1 MKILVV
7 EDNEMNRDMLRRRLE
22 RRGFQV
28 LTAIDGREALAVAP
42 AEVPDVI
49 LMDLS
54 LPDIDGCDATA
65 LLKAH
70 PAAGRIPVIALTAHA
85 MPADRQK
92 AFDAGCDE
100 FETKPVDLELL
111 LSKITAVLAKTGN
124 LPSR

>member
-28 LTAIDGREALAVAP
+28 LVAVDGREALAVAP
-42 AEVPDVI
+42 AEMPDVI

-70 PAAGRIPVIALTAHA
+70 PTASRIPGIALTAHA
-85 MPADRQK
+85 MPADRQR
-92 AFDAGCDE
+92 AFEAGCDE
-100 FETKPVDLELL
+100 FETKPVDLERL